1 MAETISFS
9 IARKG
14 YDCGEV
20 DNYISAFFDSMNQL
34 RESYSQL
41 QTQYD
46 SLFDSNSKLVKENAR
61 LKSDCTALAL
71 AIKKQRENAE
81 STETPAPSTE
91 HVEVIS
97 EGDGNQQA
105 QLEQLKAENKAY
117 AQEIEQ
123 LKALLAEKERIQA
136 SSDGEY
142 GETASKMISEVAAVV
157 QKLEKDARRKAEA
170 ITVSAKLEQERANII
185 KERVNQEVESLM
197 TMLESF
203 LNQTKEEGSAK

>member
-20 DNYISAFFDSMNQL
+20 DNYLTTLVDSMNQL
-34 RESYSQL
+34 RDSYSQL
-41 QTQYD
+41 QAQYD
-46 SLFDSNSKLVKENAR
+46 SLCDSNSKLVKENAH

-71 AIKKQRENAE
+71 AIKKQREAAE
-81 STETPAPSTE
+81 SEAQ
-91 HVEVIS
+91 HVEVTAD
-97 EGDGNQQA
+97 GDSQV
-105 QLEQLKAENKAY
+105 EQLKAENKA
-117 AQEIEQ
+117 AKEEIEQ
-123 LKALLAEKERIQA
+123 LKALLDQKQA
-136 SSDGEY
+136 SNDGEY

-185 KERVNQEVESLM
+185 KERVNQEVASLM
-197 TMLESF
+197 EMLESF
-203 LNQTKEEGSAK
+203 LDQTKAEK

>member
-20 DNYISAFFDSMNQL
+20 DNYLTTLVDSLNQL
-34 RESYSQL
+34 RDSYSQL
-41 QTQYD
+41 QAQYD
-46 SLFDSNSKLVKENAR
+46 SLYDSNSKLVKENAH

-71 AIKKQRENAE
+71 AIKKQREAAE
-81 STETPAPSTE
+81 TEAP
-91 HVEVIS
+91 HVEVIADGESDTS
-97 EGDGNQQA
+97 EQI
-105 QLEQLKAENKAY
+105 EQLKAENKA
-117 AQEIEQ
+117 AKEEIEQ
-123 LKALLAEKERIQA
+123 LKALLDEKQA
-136 SSDGEY
+136 AGNGEY

-185 KERVNQEVESLM
+185 KERVNQEVASLM
-197 TMLESF
+197 EMLESF
-203 LNQTKEEGSAK
+203 LDQNKAEKAE

>member
-20 DNYISAFFDSMNQL
+20 DNYLAAFFDSMNQL
-34 RESYSQL
+34 RDSYSQL

-46 SLFDSNSKLVKENAR
+46 TLYDSNSKLVKENAR

-71 AIKKQRENAE
+71 AIKKQREAVETVETAE
-81 STETPAPSTE
+81 SATS
-91 HVEVIS
+91 HVEVVS
-97 EGDGNQQA
+97 EGDDNLLNQI
-105 QLEQLKAENKAY
+105 EQLKAENKA
-117 AQEIEQ
+117 AANEIEQ

-185 KERVNQEVESLM
+185 KERVNREVESLM

-203 LNQTKEEGSAK
+203 LDQNKSEKTE

>member
-14 YDCGEV
+14 YDCNEV
-20 DNYISAFFDSMNQL
+20 DNYLSAFIDSMNQL
-34 RESYSQL
+34 RDSYSQL

-46 SLFDSNSKLVKENAR
+46 TLFDSNSKLVKENAR

-71 AIKKQRENAE
+71 AIKKQRENVGADE
-81 STETPAPSTE
+81 AS

-97 EGDGNQQA
+97 ESDDALLQQV
-105 QLEQLKAENKAY
+105 ETLKAENKA
-117 AQEIEQ
+117 AAEEIEQ
-123 LKALLAEKERIQA
+123 LKALLAEKERVETA
-136 SSDGEY
+136 GGNEY

-203 LNQTKEEGSAK
+203 LNQSKEKTDK